1 MLRSMTGYGQAV
13 RMVSGYRVQID
24 LKSVNHRYGE
34 VAIRMPREWLM
45 FEDGLRKLVQQVVKR
60 GRVDV
65 FVTAERDPHA
75 AVQAR
80 VNWALAESY
89 SQAAEQLRE
98 KLGLPPDDKLQLKDL
113 LSLPDVLTEAGD
125 ELEATDSLRQQL
137 NDCLREALAELMA
150 MREAEGLSLYKELSS
165 RIHIVKDLRERV
177 AAEAPKAAEYMRQR
191 LRTRIQEMIAD
202 QSQFDEQRFIME
214 AAILAERADIE
225 EELTRLHS
233 HCGQF
238 LELLEANEPVGRKL
252 DFLIQEMNRE
262 VNTIGSKGNYT
273 AITNLVVDLKAELEK
288 LREQVQNI
296 E

>member
-1 MLRSMTGYGQAV
+1 

-125 ELEATDSLRQQL
+125 ELEATDSL
-137 NDCLREALAELMA
+137 
-150 MREAEGLSLYKELSS
+150 
-165 RIHIVKDLRERV
+165 
-177 AAEAPKAAEYMRQR
+177 
-191 LRTRIQEMIAD
+191 
-202 QSQFDEQRFIME
+202 
-214 AAILAERADIE
+214 
-225 EELTRLHS
+225 
-233 HCGQF
+233 
-238 LELLEANEPVGRKL
+238 
-252 DFLIQEMNRE
+252 
-262 VNTIGSKGNYT
+262 
-273 AITNLVVDLKAELEK
+273 
-288 LREQVQNI
+288 
-296 E
+296 